1 MPSGT
6 DRSQDLSHDLSHP
19 ATGAERD
26 PFSHS
31 AAPGDQSSS
40 RHVCH
45 CGKAF
50 IRKEHLRRHQ
60 ATHGERTFICTIC
73 QRSFTRND
81 LLRRHLTRHDLT
93 TAPDSRRGRACD
105 ACHAN
110 KTKCDGGTQC
120 SLCSKRGISCTY
132 KLVSANGRAS
142 GSPPGS
148 KSDSQSVTDSAVFSR
163 PSTAEREIR
172 DLSPAAAP
180 VGGLS
185 LDSQHALG
193 ETPAAI
199 GLARLATILSMP
211 TTSLEDPL
219 RLPEDD
225 KEWFESSLD
234 EYLGHF
240 HESWPIIHAP
250 TFDSSTPPIG
260 IIATVA
266 MIGSWLKN
274 PEATEDAALELHRNL
289 MDKFFEDLSQPAP
302 RNLDE
307 RPWQTELYQA
317 VVLNIIFAFYHGGEK
332 VVARAVLLKGILVSV
347 LREIEFFVCSSSGYQ
362 QRVHFPG
369 TFLPWV
375 QSIRERWK
383 RTIVSLYK
391 IDAYLAIARWQPPT
405 IHREELDVA
414 LPSTFALWNA
424 YGLDVFF
431 KRLGQEPA
439 DRTSYKLSE
448 ITNNPNSRARSLLL
462 VEDVHLALCGLL
474 PGIWNHL
481 QITRRTGKV
490 GLESLRSLAWH
501 LETWKAEMER
511 ISLQCSQSFLAGET
525 AGLPFVAYLGRFDE
539 DPSQERHAATIHI
552 KRLLADSLMVY
563 HMQGMQLYADI
574 RTINA
579 VAMYLDTPTNNELT
593 VPPRIQNYQAQLHE
607 WAVTAESR
615 RALLHAIGVLR
626 LREVGSDGKGAPTLS
641 IDPTAHLAVAMS
653 ALVVWAWIMYAE
665 AACSC
670 IPSLD
675 HINIGVD
682 PPDLQSTTRL
692 ENWIHSGG
700 TAGVHGIAFCRCVA
714 DGWMAQF
721 ASALPQGNRRWE
733 LGDLVA
739 PMLRASQKM

>member
-1 MPSGT
+1 MPSGL
-6 DRSQDLSHDLSHP
+6 DLSQDPSHDLSHP
-19 ATGAERD
+19 AIGTGGD
-26 PFSHS
+26 PFAHS
-31 AAPGDQSSS
+31 TAAGDQSTS

-60 ATHGERTFICTIC
+60 ATHGERTFVCTIC

-93 TAPDSRRGRACD
+93 SAPDSRRGRACD

-132 KLVSANGRAS
+132 RLVSANGRAS

-148 KSDSQSVTDSAVFSR
+148 KSDGQSTTDPAVLST
-163 PSTAEREIR
+163 PSTTERE
-172 DLSPAAAP
+172 DSPVPAP

-185 LDSQHALG
+185 LEPQHGLG
-193 ETPAAI
+193 NDPAVI
-199 GLARLATILSMP
+199 GLARFANVLALR
-211 TTSLEDPL
+211 TTTLDDNFQ
-219 RLPEDD
+219 LPEDD
-225 KEWFESSLD
+225 RRWFETSTN

-240 HESWPIIHAP
+240 HESWPIIHGP
-250 TFDSSTPPIG
+250 TFDSVTPPLCIV
-260 IIATVA
+260 ATVA

-274 PEATEDAALELHRNL
+274 PKDTEDAALELHRIL
-289 MDKFFEDLSQPAP
+289 MEKFLEELSQPAP
-302 RNLDE
+302 RDLDE
-307 RPWQTELYQA
+307 KPWRTELYQA
-317 VVLNIIFAFYHGGEK
+317 IVLNIIFAFYHGGEK
-332 VVARAVLLKGILVSV
+332 IVAKAVLVKGILVAV

-362 QRVHFPG
+362 QRAHFPG

-375 QSIRERWK
+375 QTLRERWK
-383 RTIVSLYK
+383 RTIVCLYK
-391 IDAYLAIARWQPPT
+391 IDAYLSIARWQPPT
-405 IHREELDVA
+405 MHREELDVA
-414 LPSTFALWNA
+414 LPCTFALWNA
-424 YGLDVFF
+424 WGLDVFF
-431 KRLGQEPA
+431 KRLTQEPA
-439 DRTSYKLSE
+439 DRTTYKLSE
-448 ITNNPNSRARSLLL
+448 ITNNPNSRGRSLLL

-490 GLESLRSLAWH
+490 GLDSLRSLAWH

-511 ISLQCSQSFLAGET
+511 ISLQCSQSFLTEDT

-539 DPSQERHAATIHI
+539 DPGRERLAATVHI
-552 KRLLADSLMVY
+552 KSLLSDSLMVY
-563 HMQGMQLYADI
+563 HIQGMQLYADV

-579 VAMYLDTPTNNELT
+579 VAMYLDTPTPNEST

-615 RALLHAIGVLR
+615 RALLHAVGVLR
-626 LREVGSDGKGAPTLS
+626 MREAGSDGKEPPNQNT
-641 IDPTAHLAVAMS
+641 DPITHLASALS

-665 AACSC
+665 DACSC

-682 PPDLQSTTRL
+682 PPDLQSTSRL

-700 TAGVHGIAFCRCVA
+700 TAGIHGIAFCRCVV

-721 ASALPQGNRRWE
+721 ASTQPQGNRRWE
-733 LGDLVA
+733 LGEEIA
-739 PMLRASQKM
+739 PMLRASLKAQL